1 MFFYIEIYVWIV
13 YNIYIILPSH
23 LQADNQDTLPTTH
36 THTRAHTQTLN
47 MLECQEKCDN
57 VVAAVSVF
65 DLNRVIKGPD

>member
-1 MFFYIEIYVWIV
+1 MPGLFIIFILFFLHIYRQTIKIH
-13 YNIYIILPSH
+13 YQQH
-23 LQADNQDTLPTTH
+23 TH